1 MMGRRDGAE
10 FAEFVAASQASLRRT
25 AFLLCGDW
33 ELASDFVQEAYLK
46 VYRKWPK
53 LKLDGRQIGYA
64 RAAVTTTVI
73 DALRK
78 KSSKEVVTGELE
90 AHARLG
96 ADHTRAHADRDLLM
110 RCLEQLPPRQRA
122 CVVLRHYD
130 DLSVTETAGAL
141 GCSEG
146 TVKSQTARGLA
157 SLQEIYLSE
166 TDDELVLSGKEQS

>member
-1 MMGRRDGAE
+1 MGRRNADE
-10 FAEFVAASQASLRRT
+10 FAEFVAASQKSLRRT
-25 AFLLCGDW
+25 AYLLCGDW
-33 ELASDFVQEAYLK
+33 DLASDFVQEAFLK
-46 VYRKWPK
+46 VYRRWPR
-53 LKLDGRQIGYA
+53 LKRDGRQIGYA

-73 DALRK
+73 DAMRK
-78 KSSKEVVTGELE
+78 RSSGEVVSGELE
-90 AHARLG
+90 AHG
-96 ADHTRAHADRDLLM
+96 PTGVDHTRAHADRDLLL

-130 DLSVTETAGAL
+130 DLSVSETARAL

-157 SLQEIYLSE
+157 SLQAIYLSA

>member
-1 MMGRRDGAE
+1 MGRRDADE

-33 ELASDFVQEAYLK
+33 ELASDFVQEAFLK

-53 LKLDGRQIGYA
+53 LTREGRQIGYA

-78 KSSKEVVTGELE
+78 KSSGEVVTGELG
-90 AHARLG
+90 AHSRVG
-96 ADHTRAHADRDLLM
+96 ADHARAHADRDLLM

-130 DLSVTETAGAL
+130 DLSVADVARAL
-141 GCSEG
+141 GSSEG

-157 SLQEIYLSE
+157 SLQEIYRSA
-166 TDDELVLSGKEQS
+166 THDDLVLSGKEQS